1 MHKKYWQCLTNI
13 LTTTDGYRN
22 ATKPL
27 WYYINCRSQDEVSI
41 GMLNAPDGTA
51 VIYPDEK
58 AQLLN
63 DYIV

>member
-1 MHKKYWQCLTNI
+1 MHKKHWQYLTNI
-13 LTTTDGYRN
+13 LVTTDDYRN

-27 WYYINCRSQDEVSI
+27 WYYINCQSQDKVGIET
-41 GMLNAPDGTA
+41 LNAPGGTA

-63 DYIV
+63 D